1 MVGKTKVFHPVIG
14 ILTVFGVLGTASVVL
29 AEPTTDPSDTPVV
42 DPNAGFSSPEGGSG
56 LFDDASGPMDLI
68 HRAVLMND
76 MSLSEFRQQQQGR
89 LADEAANFRLLQQE
103 ALQRQELEAVD
114 VTEDADPEAEL

>member
-1 MVGKTKVFHPVIG
+1 MVSKTKVFHPITG
-14 ILTVFGVLGTASVVL
+14 LLTVLGVLVTASVAL
-29 AEPTTDPSDTPVV
+29 AEPSTDPSEPPVV
-42 DPNAGFSSPEGGSG
+42 DPNAGFSSPDGGGG
-56 LFDDASGPMDLI
+56 LLDDSSGPMDLI

-103 ALQRQELEAVD
+103 ALQRQELESVD
-114 VTEDADPEAEL
+114 EIEDAELEAE